1 MLLYYGISSTMSCE
15 KEILEEINVGITMFL
30 KNLDMSQEYMY
41 NVITKIV
48 SLNNSYF
55 VEDKE
60 QIHSKIQEMFVSS
73 NGKINELDCL
83 LSNYKYIVE
92 DKLNNICEHEW
103 IIDLIDIDPD
113 RSKIIT
119 YCKHCELSKK

>member
-1 MLLYYGISSTMSCE
+1 
-15 KEILEEINVGITMFL
+15 MFL

-60 QIHSKIQEMFVSS
+60 QIHSKIQEMFVFKT
-73 NGKINELDCL
+73 NYWVIKEILYFDIKIAIFD
-83 LSNYKYIVE
+83 V
-92 DKLNNICEHEW
+92 
-103 IIDLIDIDPD
+103 
-113 RSKIIT
+113 
-119 YCKHCELSKK
+119 